1 MYVAVDWNGIAKDK
15 FYKDEEAEVGYNQTL
30 RYGCIMG
37 NEPRHVIS
45 NHVAF

>member
-30 RYGCIMG
+30 RYECIMG
-37 NEPRHVIS
+37 NFFFLYFSTKI
-45 NHVAF
+45 